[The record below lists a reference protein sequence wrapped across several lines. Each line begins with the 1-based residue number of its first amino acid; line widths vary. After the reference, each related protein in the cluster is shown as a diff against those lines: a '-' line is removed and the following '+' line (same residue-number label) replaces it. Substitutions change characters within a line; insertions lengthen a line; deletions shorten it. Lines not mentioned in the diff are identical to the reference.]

1 MVGVPSHCGEPQP
14 TPSLSAPT
22 WAIALPSLA
31 GPEQLGSWKLLKTRG
46 QKAQILGSLCHHG
59 PVAESR
65 FPKLWFPVDRVG
77 VSLCI
82 PGSLRRAPVWFLCA
96 KNTFN

>member
-1 MVGVPSHCGEPQP
+1 MVGVPRIVEKP

-46 QKAQILGSLCHHG
+46 QKAQILDSLCHHG
-59 PVAESR
+59 PGPLTGC
-65 FPKLWFPVDRVG
+65 FPRLWFPVDTVG
-77 VSLCI
+77 VSMHSWFSTQGPCLVSLCQKY
-82 PGSLRRAPVWFLCA
+82 F
-96 KNTFN
+96 